1 MFICFFSCNIKLIF
15 VLICQDDDEE
25 DEPDPDAERLWVRTF
40 FCTYSIIYGTR
51 EIDEIVLGF
60 CP

>member
-1 MFICFFSCNIKLIF
+1 MLIF

-40 FCTYSIIYGTR
+40 FCTYSIIFGTM